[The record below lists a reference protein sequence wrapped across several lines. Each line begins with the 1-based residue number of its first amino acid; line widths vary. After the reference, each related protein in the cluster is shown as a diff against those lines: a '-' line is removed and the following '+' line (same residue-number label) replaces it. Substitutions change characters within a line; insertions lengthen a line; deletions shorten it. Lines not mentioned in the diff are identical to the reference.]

1 MAKPVAKLFR
11 DAPSAQRALGQL
23 ISQGYKAEEIG
34 LLAREKEDVSC
45 LSTQAASTARAALP
59 QTGDTI
65 ATGPIA
71 NALSEAGPK
80 AAGDELATAL
90 TKVLGIS
97 QEAYDYYT
105 FGISVGGVLV
115 SVHTGEDRLSPARG
129 ILRSAESVPPRE
141 EAGANSPGF
150 ALAAR
155 MTATNP
161 IDAKMSGDFRR
172 Y

>member
-23 ISQGYKAEEIG
+23 LSQGYKAEEIG
-34 LLAREKEDVSC
+34 LLARDKEDVGG
-45 LSTQAASTARAALP
+45 LSAQAATTARATFP
-59 QTGDTI
+59 QAGDAI

-71 NALSEAGPK
+71 SALGEAGPK
-80 AAGDELATAL
+80 AAGDALAAAL

-115 SVHTGEDRLSPARG
+115 SVHTGEDRLSGARR
-129 ILRSAESVPPRE
+129 ILRSAEAVPPRE